1 MTLTLFFF
9 HMWKQNSM
17 YLYISLYLSVCTLTR
32 YNLFLSFIRKYNH
45 FFYKALSEFDSSC
58 WTEWEE
64 KSDNQKV
71 YFIVPNSRVIWE
83 YLRCPWGFLA
93 IRLIEL
99 FLDWSLSH
107 CRSHDPRCPVK
118 MLMTCSAFPSDTGYV
133 CQKGVTACW
142 DILNIVKPNR
152 CCGCVVVSL
161 ASL

>member
-1 MTLTLFFF
+1 
-9 HMWKQNSM
+9 M
-17 YLYISLYLSVCTLTR
+17 YLYIYLYLSVCTLTR

-71 YFIVPNSRVIWE
+71 YFIVPNTRVIWE

-107 CRSHDPRCPVK
+107 CRSHDPRCPVNLLCFPIRHRICVSK
-118 MLMTCSAFPSDTGYV
+118 GGDCMLRHPEYCKAKQML
-133 CQKGVTACW
+133 W
-142 DILNIVKPNR
+142 LR
-152 CCGCVVVSL
+152 CCVISFFVENKTLSFLVGFTSTP
-161 ASL
+161 